1 MDHIYLKSPVK
12 LKGSLIPATLIE
24 RTNRFLNIV
33 NIEGV
38 KHKSHLPDPGRL
50 NELLIVGCKLLVRP
64 EPKTSKRKTRYTTI
78 FVDLDGQLIS
88 LVSTLPNAFVKE
100 ALIAKTLPMY
110 KSFNLIRPEIVIGNH
125 RLDFLLESDRGV
137 PFYLEIKSVTFVENG
152 VAKFP
157 DSITKRGASHLDLLK
172 KLSSKG
178 YGAGVL
184 FVCQR
189 QDAYSF
195 QPMWERDPYFS
206 SILLDA
212 FDSGVKVNCITLKTS
227 QSEIKFNTEISV
239 NLENPS

>member
-1 MDHIYLKSPVK
+1 MKIFWCKKFIEIY
-12 LKGSLIPATLIE
+12 
-24 RTNRFLNIV
+24 
-33 NIEGV
+33 
-38 KHKSHLPDPGRL
+38 
-50 NELLIVGCKLLVRP
+50 
-64 EPKTSKRKTRYTTI
+64 
-78 FVDLDGQLIS
+78 
-88 LVSTLPNAFVKE
+88 
-100 ALIAKTLPMY
+100 
-110 KSFNLIRPEIVIGNH
+110 
-125 RLDFLLESDRGV
+125 DFWV
-137 PFYLEIKSVTFVENG
+137 PFYLEIKSVTFIENG

-157 DSITKRGASHLDLLK
+157 DSITKRGALHLDLLK

-227 QSEIKFNTEISV
+227 QSEIKFNTEIPV